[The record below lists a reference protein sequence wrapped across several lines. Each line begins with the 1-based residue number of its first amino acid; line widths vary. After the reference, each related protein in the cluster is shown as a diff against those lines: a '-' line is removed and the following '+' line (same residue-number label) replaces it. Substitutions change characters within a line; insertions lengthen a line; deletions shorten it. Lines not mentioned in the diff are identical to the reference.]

1 MTAKEYEKKTEEFLT
16 PILERKGLKLWDVVF
31 EKEGKE
37 YYLTAYID
45 KPGGVTVDDC
55 EEVSREMNE
64 ILDREDY
71 IKEAYT
77 FVVSSPGLDRPL
89 KRERDFINSIGREV
103 EIKTYKAIDGMKEF
117 TGVLKAFD
125 KDTVTVDEG
134 SSQRVFNRK
143 DISMIR
149 LAFEI

>member
-16 PILERKGLKLWDVVF
+16 PILEKKGLKLWDVVF

-37 YYLTAYID
+37 YYLSAYID

-71 IKEAYT
+71 IKENYT

-89 KRERDFINSIGREV
+89 KRERDFINSVGREV

>member
-1 MTAKEYEKKTEEFLT
+1 MTAKEYEKKTEEFLA
-16 PILERKGLKLWDVVF
+16 PILEKKGLKLWDVVF

-37 YYLTAYID
+37 YYLSAYID

-71 IKEAYT
+71 IKENYT

-89 KRERDFINSIGREV
+89 KRERDFINSVGREV

>member
-1 MTAKEYEKKTEEFLT
+1 MSAKEYEKKTEEFLM
-16 PILERKGLKLWDVVF
+16 PILEEKGLSLWDVVF

-37 YYLTAYID
+37 YYLSAYID
-45 KPGGVTVDDC
+45 KPGGITVNDC

-71 IKEAYT
+71 IKENYT

-89 KRERDFINSIGREV
+89 KRERDFMNSIGRQV
-103 EIKTYKAIDGMKEF
+103 EIKTYKAIDGYKEF
-117 TGVLKAFD
+117 TGTLVAYD
-125 KDTVTVDEG
+125 KDTVTVDEDDG
-134 SSQRVFNRK
+134 ERVFNRK

>member
-16 PILERKGLKLWDVVF
+16 PILEKKGLKLWDVVF

-37 YYLTAYID
+37 YYLSAYID

-71 IKEAYT
+71 IKENYT
-77 FVVSSPGLDRPL
+77 LVVSSPGLDRPL
-89 KRERDFINSIGREV
+89 KRERDFINSVGREV

-117 TGVLKAFD
+117 TGVLEAFD

>member
-1 MTAKEYEKKTEEFLT
+1 
-16 PILERKGLKLWDVVF
+16 
-31 EKEGKE
+31 
-37 YYLTAYID
+37 
-45 KPGGVTVDDC
+45 
-55 EEVSREMNE
+55 MNE

-89 KRERDFINSIGREV
+89 KRERDFINSIGRSV

-134 SSQRVFNRK
+134 SSQRVFDRK

>member
-1 MTAKEYEKKTEEFLT
+1 MSAKEYERKTEEFIT
-16 PILERKGLKLWDVVF
+16 PILERKGLSLWDVVF
-31 EKEGKE
+31 EKQGKE

-71 IKEAYT
+71 IRENYT

-103 EIKTYKAIDGMKEF
+103 EIKTYKAIDGTKEF
-117 TGVLKAFD
+117 TGVLKAYD
-125 KDTVTVDEG
+125 QDTVTVDEG
-134 SSQRVFNRK
+134 GGDRVFDRK
-143 DISMIR
+143 DIAMIR

>member
-1 MTAKEYEKKTEEFLT
+1 MKASEYEKKTEELIT
-16 PILERKGLKLWDVVF
+16 PILESKGLSLWDVVF

-37 YYLTAYID
+37 YYLSAYID
-45 KPGGVTVDDC
+45 KPGGVTVNDC
-55 EEVSREMNE
+55 EDVSREMNE

-71 IKEAYT
+71 IKENYT

-103 EIKTYKAIDGMKEF
+103 EIKTYKAIDGYKKF
-117 TGVLKAFD
+117 TGVLTAYD
-125 KDTVTVDEG
+125 KDTVTIDEDDG
-134 SSQRVFNRK
+134 ERIFQRK

-149 LAFEI
+149 LAFEL

>member
-1 MTAKEYEKKTEEFLT
+1 MSAKEYEKKTEEFLM
-16 PILERKGLKLWDVVF
+16 PILEKKGLSLWDVVF

-37 YYLTAYID
+37 YYLSAYID
-45 KPGGVTVDDC
+45 KPGGITVNDC

-71 IKEAYT
+71 IKENYT

-89 KRERDFINSIGREV
+89 KRERDFMNSIGRQV
-103 EIKTYKAIDGMKEF
+103 EIKTYKAIDGYKEF
-117 TGVLKAFD
+117 AGTLVAYD

-134 SSQRVFNRK
+134 DGERVFNRK

>member
-16 PILERKGLKLWDVVF
+16 PILEKKGLKLWDVVF

-37 YYLTAYID
+37 YYLSAYID

-89 KRERDFINSIGREV
+89 KRERDFINSVGREV

-134 SSQRVFNRK
+134 SSQRVFDRK

>member
-37 YYLTAYID
+37 YYLSAYID

-71 IKEAYT
+71 IKENYT

-89 KRERDFINSIGREV
+89 KRERDFINSVGREV

-134 SSQRVFNRK
+134 SSQRVFDRK

>member
-1 MTAKEYEKKTEEFLT
+1 MSAKEYEKKTEEFLM
-16 PILERKGLKLWDVVF
+16 PILEKKGLSLWDVVF

-37 YYLTAYID
+37 YYLSAYID
-45 KPGGVTVDDC
+45 KPGGITVNDC

-71 IKEAYT
+71 IKENYT

-89 KRERDFINSIGREV
+89 KRERDFMNSIGRQV
-103 EIKTYKAIDGMKEF
+103 DIKTYKAIDGYKEF
-117 TGVLKAFD
+117 TGTLVAYD

-134 SSQRVFNRK
+134 DGERTLNRK

>member
-1 MTAKEYEKKTEEFLT
+1 MSAKEYEKKTEEFLM
-16 PILERKGLKLWDVVF
+16 PILEKKGLSLWDVVF

-37 YYLTAYID
+37 YYLSAYID
-45 KPGGVTVDDC
+45 KPGGITVNDC

-71 IKEAYT
+71 IKENYT
-77 FVVSSPGLDRPL
+77 FLVSSPGLDRPL
-89 KRERDFINSIGREV
+89 KRERDFMNSIGRQV
-103 EIKTYKAIDGMKEF
+103 EIKTYKAIDGYKEF
-117 TGVLKAFD
+117 TGTLVAYD

-134 SSQRVFNRK
+134 DGERVFNRK

>member
-71 IKEAYT
+71 IKENYT

-89 KRERDFINSIGREV
+89 KRERDFINSVGREV

>member
-1 MTAKEYEKKTEEFLT
+1 MTAKEYEKKTEEFLA
-16 PILERKGLKLWDVVF
+16 PILEKKGLKLWDVVF

-37 YYLTAYID
+37 YYLSAYID

-89 KRERDFINSIGREV
+89 KRERDFINSVGREV

>member
-37 YYLTAYID
+37 YYLSAYID

-71 IKEAYT
+71 IKENYT

-89 KRERDFINSIGREV
+89 KRERDFINSVGRDV

>member
-37 YYLTAYID
+37 YYLSAYID

-71 IKEAYT
+71 IKENYT

-89 KRERDFINSIGREV
+89 KRERDFINSVGREV

-117 TGVLKAFD
+117 TGLLKAFD

>member
-16 PILERKGLKLWDVVF
+16 PILEKKGLKLWDVVF

-71 IKEAYT
+71 IKENYT

-89 KRERDFINSIGREV
+89 KRERDFINSVGREV

>member
-1 MTAKEYEKKTEEFLT
+1 MSAKEYEKKTEEFLM
-16 PILERKGLKLWDVVF
+16 PILEKKGLSLWDVVF

-37 YYLTAYID
+37 YYLSAYID
-45 KPGGVTVDDC
+45 KPGGITVNDC

-71 IKEAYT
+71 IKENYT

-89 KRERDFINSIGREV
+89 KRERDFMNSIGRQV
-103 EIKTYKAIDGMKEF
+103 EINTYKAIDGYKEF
-117 TGVLKAFD
+117 TGTLVAYD

-134 SSQRVFNRK
+134 DGERVFNRK

>member
-16 PILERKGLKLWDVVF
+16 PILEKKGLKLWDVVC

-37 YYLTAYID
+37 YYLSAYIE

-89 KRERDFINSIGREV
+89 KRERDFINSIGRSV

-134 SSQRVFNRK
+134 SSQRVFDRK

>member
-1 MTAKEYEKKTEEFLT
+1 MKASEYEKKTEELIT
-16 PILERKGLKLWDVVF
+16 PILESKGLSLWDVVF

-37 YYLTAYID
+37 YYLSAYID
-45 KPGGVTVDDC
+45 KPGGVTVNDC
-55 EEVSREMNE
+55 EDVSREMNE

-71 IKEAYT
+71 IKENYT

-103 EIKTYKAIDGMKEF
+103 EIKTYKAIDGYKEF
-117 TGVLKAFD
+117 TGVLTAYD
-125 KDTVTVDEG
+125 KDTVTIDEDDG
-134 SSQRVFNRK
+134 ERIFQRK

-149 LAFEI
+149 LAFEL

>member
-16 PILERKGLKLWDVVF
+16 PILEKKGLKLWDVVF

-37 YYLTAYID
+37 YYLSAYID

-71 IKEAYT
+71 IKENYT

-89 KRERDFINSIGREV
+89 KRERDFINSIGRSV

-143 DISMIR
+143 DISMIH